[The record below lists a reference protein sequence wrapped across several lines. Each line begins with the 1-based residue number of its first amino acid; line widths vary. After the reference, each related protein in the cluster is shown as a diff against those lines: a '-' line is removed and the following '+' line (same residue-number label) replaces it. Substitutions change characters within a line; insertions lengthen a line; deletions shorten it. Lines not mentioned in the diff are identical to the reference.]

1 MCGVVQNV
9 TNTYVPT
16 AFGDKKYYRVV
27 RGGGHDVYIKHVL
40 VVVME
45 FSSAQNGGN
54 HNLCYLTIFTQLV
67 ICLSDD
73 DDASLSDKNEKN
85 INHFCS
91 KHFVINK
98 QKKLIDY
105 ITLILIV

>member
-1 MCGVVQNV
+1 MLQTRTYLQRLV
-9 TNTYVPT
+9 TKNII
-16 AFGDKKYYRVV
+16 GLLE
-27 RGGGHDVYIKHVL
+27 GGGHDVYIKHVL

-45 FSSAQNGGN
+45 FSSAQYGGN
-54 HNLCYLTIFTQLV
+54 HNLCYLTVFTQLV

-73 DDASLSDKNEKN
+73 DDASSSDKNEKN

-105 ITLILIV
+105 ITLILID